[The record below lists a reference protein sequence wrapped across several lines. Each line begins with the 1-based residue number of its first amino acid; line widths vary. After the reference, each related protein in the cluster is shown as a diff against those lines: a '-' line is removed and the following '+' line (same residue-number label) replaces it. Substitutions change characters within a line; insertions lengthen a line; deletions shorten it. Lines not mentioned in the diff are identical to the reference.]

1 MHIVVYSCRWESV
14 GGFLAV
20 LLWLVGLAFAHA
32 HPLFDRFPDELAE
45 VFDLARRFFPEFFEH
60 GRVYRKAVG
69 TAKTLLR
76 SKLIFVVGCELTAG
90 HCDDRQRTFLGQG
103 LEDCTYA
110 GIDLFQSRQD
120 SVGLLRAEC
129 RGVLA

>member
-1 MHIVVYSCRWESV
+1 MIRSLRLAVLTLGLSLPLGVYRR
-14 GGFLAV
+14 FLAV

-90 HCDDRQRTFLGQG
+90 HCDDRQRTFLGQ
-103 LEDCTYA
+103 
-110 GIDLFQSRQD
+110 
-120 SVGLLRAEC
+120 
-129 RGVLA
+129 